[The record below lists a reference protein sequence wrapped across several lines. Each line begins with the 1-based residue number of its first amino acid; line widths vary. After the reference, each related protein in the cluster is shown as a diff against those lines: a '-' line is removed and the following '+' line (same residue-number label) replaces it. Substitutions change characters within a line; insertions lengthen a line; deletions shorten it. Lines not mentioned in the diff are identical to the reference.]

1 MNRLITRG
9 VKSAL
14 AVRALTADCS
24 CSQENSRIEAEIIL
38 AIVGLVAMSRCE
50 VFMLAPAVKLCD
62 RGGVCLT
69 SDMTNGVLK
78 HMEASSLSLPCLI

>member
-24 CSQENSRIEAEIIL
+24 CSQNSRIEAEIIL